1 MHWPQLLDWDHRI
14 YNLSIESLRAPASL
28 LIWSSFHQH
37 VRVTSGQM
45 EKVRAYIQSGI
56 DEGAKILTGGSS
68 RPAHLGR
75 GYFVQPTQLL
85 YNKREEVLQSSGIR
99 RSRSPSAQC
108 GAYARLESSQR
119 PWPSSLQ
126 VFVDVKAHHRIWRE
140 EIFGPV
146 LSVMQFTNEQEAIT
160 LANDSEYGL
169 AGKIWEV
176 SGVLRLFTASFAY
189 VLVQLS
195 QKTRSAV
202 GMLLRT

>member
-1 MHWPQLLDWDHRI
+1 MAAAANLIPCTLELGGKGAIIVFDDADINQAVEWVMYGAFWVNGQCCSATSRLLVHSTI
-14 YNLSIESLRAPASL
+14 APAFL
-28 LIWSSFHQH
+28 EKL
-37 VRVTSGQM
+37 VRRTKAIRVDDALAPAARLGPQVTSGQM

-146 LSVMQFTNEQEAIT
+146 LS
-160 LANDSEYGL
+160 
-169 AGKIWEV
+169 
-176 SGVLRLFTASFAY
+176 
-189 VLVQLS
+189 
-195 QKTRSAV
+195 
-202 GMLLRT
+202 